1 MRQNNIQI
9 NKINNL
15 PFLASQIFRRSIF
28 EDIIYNTDNS
38 IWKAIINSQIR
49 QELQEINLYKTFDI
63 LYNIAN
69 KEYRNEYIFK
79 NTIANKIIKGRHKLS
94 NVTYINEFRVVNSI
108 CDVAIFNGTSSA
120 YEIKTELDNLDRLEN
135 QLADYKKVFDKI
147 NIVTVDS
154 KIKELKK
161 LIPDEIG
168 IIQLT
173 KKNILRIIREPKSN
187 VESLSYEAMLSCLR
201 ETEILLMMK
210 ELFNYYPS
218 TSPTQTKKECIQL
231 FKNLDI
237 VSAHANFV
245 KTLRKRSLTARE
257 KELIYQL
264 PASLLALILNIR
276 PAPNKIEKIIYNLN
290 NNSVIY

>member
-1 MRQNNIQI
+1 M
-9 NKINNL
+9 
-15 PFLASQIFRRSIF
+15 
-28 EDIIYNTDNS
+28 
-38 IWKAIINSQIR
+38 
-49 QELQEINLYKTFDI
+49 
-63 LYNIAN
+63 
-69 KEYRNEYIFK
+69 
-79 NTIANKIIKGRHKLS
+79 
-94 NVTYINEFRVVNSI
+94 
-108 CDVAIFNGTSSA
+108 
-120 YEIKTELDNLDRLEN
+120 
-135 QLADYKKVFDKI
+135 
-147 NIVTVDS
+147 
-154 KIKELKK
+154 
-161 LIPDEIG
+161 
-168 IIQLT
+168 
-173 KKNILRIIREPKSN
+173 
-187 VESLSYEAMLSCLR
+187 ESLSYEAMLSCLR